1 MNYLS
6 VKYNNLTI
14 NRINNNDILNRY
26 CISYHK
32 ITREIWNKNQIQL
45 ETYGKKGKCEKI
57 KSIKYRKREDNKML
71 KKQCKVLNIVKKK
84 C

>member
-6 VKYNNLTI
+6 VKYNNLTK
-14 NRINNNDILNRY
+14 NRINKNDILISY

-45 ETYGKKGKCEKI
+45 ETYGEKGKCEKNYQ
-57 KSIKYRKREDNKML
+57 SIKYRKREDNKML
-71 KKQCKVLNIVKKK
+71 KNNVKY
-84 C
+84 

>member
-6 VKYNNLTI
+6 VKYNNLTK
-14 NRINNNDILNRY
+14 NRINNNDQNI
-26 CISYHK
+26 K

-45 ETYGKKGKCEKI
+45 ETYGEKGKCEKNYQ
-57 KSIKYRKREDNKML
+57 SIKYRKREDNKML